1 MNLPDWLSNDLLWI
15 IPAVAAGFV
24 ALPFV
29 LGPPLIKITQKFTA
43 SPVVTQ
49 IAPEEFGLPRDVSD
63 YFDRVQTELR
73 PAGFARRQCA
83 LVEGV
88 VTGATAVLTMFDHQD
103 GDDLAMASVI
113 YGFTESKGERTV
125 RVQTRYV
132 EFQTEY
138 ADGSV
143 LNVNNSTEENAFP
156 PNPRQTLYQLPQLAD
171 VARLYAA
178 HVKAKQELGSRVR
191 KPFPPPTERLRF
203 VAKEMADV
211 FARQQETGYLILGA
225 DDYYRPTWS
234 GAIKMVWKL
243 AWPVVS
249 IRRYFRRRRAQRKLN
264 EWGLA

>member
-29 LGPPLIKITQKFTA
+29 LGPPLIKITQKFSA
-43 SPVVTQ
+43 SPTVTQ

-63 YFDRVQTELR
+63 YFDRVELELR

-88 VTGATAVLTMFDHQD
+88 VSGATAVLTMFDHQD

-113 YGFTESKGERTV
+113 YGFTESEGQRTV
-125 RVQTRYV
+125 RLQTKYV

-143 LNVNNSTEENAFP
+143 LNTSNSTEENAFP
-156 PNPRQTLYQLPQLAD
+156 QSPRQTLYQLPQLAD
-171 VARLYAA
+171 AGKLYTA
-178 HVKAKQELGSRVR
+178 HCRAKQELGSRVP
-191 KPFPPPTERLRF
+191 KPYPPSSERLTF
-203 VAKEMADV
+203 VAQEMAQV
-211 FARQQETGYLILGA
+211 FARQLETGYLYLA
-225 DDYYRPTWS
+225 PDDFYRATWS

-249 IRRYFRRRRAQRKLN
+249 IRRYFRRRRAQLKLV